1 MHFQSIGTG
10 MAILAAIMAVLMLI
24 CWKLDCWKLD
34 AADWMGVEGKV
45 EGRRKNKKSIGREL
59 GVNWIERTMSEKE
72 GRNT

>member
-24 CWKLDCWKLD
+24 CWKLD

-59 GVNWIERTMSEKE
+59 GVNWIERTMREKE

>member
-45 EGRRKNKKSIGREL
+45 EGRRKNKKSIGIEL
-59 GVNWIERTMSEKE
+59 GVNWIGLEK
-72 GRNT
+72 